1 MSIYDTIGGEE
12 ALVSVVDDFY
22 KRVLADPQLANY
34 FVGVNMNRLKGRQVA
49 FFAQTLGGPALYEG
63 ASMRDAHLGRGIS
76 QTAFDQVAA
85 HLTDSLQAA
94 GVPDELVTSI
104 IGAIAPLAEDIVASG
119 V

>member
-22 KRVLADPQLANY
+22 RRVLVDPELANY

-49 FFAQTLGGPALYEG
+49 FFAQALGGPALYEG

-76 QTAFDQVAA
+76 QTAFDHVAA

-104 IGAIAPLAEDIVASG
+104 IGTIAPLAEDIVASG